1 MMRRV
6 DLLPAAYA
14 ERRRQR
20 ERVVAIVAAG
30 GVVLLLLF
38 GYWLVLA
45 VQISGAERELAGV
58 QATNR
63 RLEAEIAELQK
74 FADLEAEVQ
83 AKQRALQT
91 VMVGDVDWPAILA
104 ELALVVPGEVWL
116 TQMNAS
122 SGAQEGATAVET
134 ETAPIRIS
142 AEQPVGRIQF
152 NGSALSMPGVA
163 KWLIRQMSVGEFK
176 AIWLG
181 NATEEEGE
189 TSRATV
195 DFESTL
201 ELNAKAL
208 SRRFQARTA

>member
-1 MMRRV
+1 MRRV
-6 DLLPAAYA
+6 DLLPASYA
-14 ERRRQR
+14 ERRQQR
-20 ERVVAIVAAG
+20 ERVVAIAATG
-30 GVVLLLLF
+30 GVVLLLLL

-45 VQISGAERELAGV
+45 MQISDAKRELAGV

-134 ETAPIRIS
+134 ETAPIRLS
-142 AEQPVGRIQF
+142 AEQPSGRIQF
-152 NGSALSMPGVA
+152 SGSALSMPGVA

-176 AIWLG
+176 SIWLG
-181 NATEEEGE
+181 NASEAEGE
-189 TSRATV
+189 ASRPTV

-208 SRRFQARTA
+208 SRRFQAVTG